1 MASYVLAFED
11 YVHACINPF
20 IFALANVFPVL
31 QTTELQQEDCKPGF
45 QAFGEEVKPC
55 FQPMPFL
62 SIGKVSSSDHVF
74 AVVTSASWLLSLSFY
89 PDFYYTLMRLY
100 C

>member
-20 IFALANVFPVL
+20 IFDLANVFPVL

-45 QAFGEEVKPC
+45 QAFDEEVKPC

-62 SIGKVSSSDHVF
+62 SIGKVSSRLQIMCL
-74 AVVTSASWLLSLSFY
+74 LLS
-89 PDFYYTLMRLY
+89 PQHPGYYHFLFTPTFITI
-100 C
+100 